1 MKCAYCTS
9 YELQVTFTAR
19 VTSFFLH
26 ASYVYLCIEPV
37 TSYILRTCFE
47 LLFIGRI
54 TSYFLTISYEL
65 LIIIGALCYIYH

>member
-1 MKCAYCTS
+1 M
-9 YELQVTFTAR
+9 LIAR
-19 VTSFFLH
+19 VTSYKLLLLH
-26 ASYVYLCIEPV
+26 ELRVSFCMQVTVYLCIEPV